1 MNKEIIIYWVGTSM
15 GTNINNL
22 DKYLSLWNIFNK
34 KLEESNL
41 TLSSFSKRWE
51 KYNDTNAEDDYLKFY
66 DKLKKMKSRKD
77 NLKSVQPYSIIQIE
91 DYIKFLDKDFT
102 AEIIRDDETY
112 EYWFD

>member
-22 DKYLSLWNIFNK
+22 EKYLNLWDIFNT

-41 TLSSFSKRWE
+41 TLSSFAKRWE
-51 KYNDTNAEDDYLKFY
+51 KYSDTSIGDDYQKFY
-66 DKLKKMKSRKD
+66 EKLKKMKSRKD

-102 AEIIRDDETY
+102 AETIRDDETY
-112 EYWFD
+112 EYWF

>member
-1 MNKEIIIYWVGTSM
+1 MNKEIVIYWIGTSM

-22 DKYLSLWNIFNK
+22 EKYLNLWNIFNK

-41 TLSSFSKRWE
+41 TLSSFAKRWE
-51 KYNDTNAEDDYLKFY
+51 KYSDTSIEDDYQKFY
-66 DKLKKMKSRKD
+66 NKLKKMKSRKD

-102 AEIIRDDETY
+102 AEEIREDETY

>member
-22 DKYLSLWNIFNK
+22 EKYLNLWNIFNK

-41 TLSSFSKRWE
+41 TLSSFAKRWE
-51 KYNDTNAEDDYLKFY
+51 KYSDTSTEYDYQNFY

-77 NLKSVQPYSIIQIE
+77 NLKSVQTYSIIQIE

-112 EYWFD
+112 EFWFN